1 MYVVQ
6 GKVIYA
12 LNKQN
17 GKEYLRKEDKRED
30 IRELTGGIAI
40 IYIDVKKMQPIFTE

>member
-17 GKEYLRKEDKRED
+17 GKKFLRKEDKRED
-30 IRELTGGIAI
+30 IRGFTGRITVI
-40 IYIDVKKMQPIFTE
+40 LS